1 MDMCGGREVGL
12 GFDDWIGVKSR
23 PGERATAGRLS

>member
-12 GFDDWIGVKSR
+12 GFDDWTGVGSR
-23 PGERATAGRLS
+23 PKERVTVGRLS